1 MTASPGRPFARL
13 VPAVSPGISAA
24 VSAAGADAPAVVFE
38 SGLAAPV
45 DIWSTVLG
53 QIDGQLDTLVYERP
67 GVGRT
72 PPRRGPRDLDTLA
85 GEFDDMVLDHLGR
98 RPVVVV
104 AEGFGGLIA
113 QRWARHREHRL
124 AGLVLIDSLHP
135 AALALSS
142 RQRQGMA
149 RLETAL
155 LSTALRQAIPRGGSR
170 VMPDGITTVAPGTIR
185 TALREL
191 RAWKRAAPVATRLD
205 PLADGRGGAVP
216 VALVASEHLL
226 VGDPS
231 HARLQNDLLR
241 LSTRASLHRVPDT
254 AVLTGHAGS
263 RMIAE
268 AIRAVASTSGNI
280 GGATSAEKPAEAAA
294 ATGAAR

>member
-13 VPAVSPGISAA
+13 VPAVSPG

-45 DIWSTVLG
+45 EIWSTVLEHMK
-53 QIDGQLDTLVYERP
+53 GQLDTLVYERP

-85 GEFDDMVLDHLGR
+85 GEFDDLVLDHLGR
-98 RPVVVV
+98 RRVVVV

-155 LSTALRQAIPRGGSR
+155 LSTALRQAIPRGGSL
-170 VMPDGITTVAPGTIR
+170 VMPAGAITTVAPGTTR

-191 RAWKRAAPVATRLD
+191 RAWKRAAPVTTRPD
-205 PLADGRGGAVP
+205 PLADGRDGAVP

-254 AVLTGHAGS
+254 AVLTGDAGS
-263 RMIAE
+263 RVIAE
-268 AIRAVASTSGNI
+268 AIRAVASTADSAGP
-280 GGATSAEKPAEAAA
+280 ATSAGESVEAAS
-294 ATGAAR
+294 ATGMAR